1 MKKYKVAIL
10 GATGAVGREMM
21 KVLAERDFPIEEL
34 HPLASARSVGQAIHW
49 KGHDLPVEL
58 ACDEA
63 FKGIDIVLGGGGE
76 RYRQAVRPGHRQGG
90 RGVRG

>member
-49 KGHDLPVEL
+49 KGHDIPVEL

-63 FKGIDIVLGGGGE
+63 FKGMDIVLGGGE
-76 RYRQAVRPGHRQGG
+76 RHRQAVRPGHRQGG

>member
-34 HPLASARSVGQAIHW
+34 HLLASARSVGQAVHW
-49 KGHDLPVEL
+49 KLPL
-58 ACDEA
+58 ASPLQIC
-63 FKGIDIVLGGGGE
+63 G
-76 RYRQAVRPGHRQGG
+76 
-90 RGVRG
+90 

>member
-1 MKKYKVAIL
+1 MKQYNVAIL

-34 HPLASARSVGQAIHW
+34 HLLASARSVGQAVHW

-63 FKGIDIVLGGGGE
+63 ALKRLSREEHAAYGE
-76 RYRQAVRPGHRQGG
+76 TILHAVERLQAAQR
-90 RGVRG
+90 

>member
-34 HPLASARSVGQAIHW
+34 HLLASARSVGQAVHW
-49 KGHDLPVEL
+49 KGHDIPVEL

-63 FKGIDIVLGGGGE
+63 ALRTLPAREHRAYGQTILD
-76 RYRQAVRPGHRQGG
+76 AVAQLKRT
-90 RGVRG
+90 

>member
-49 KGHDLPVEL
+49 RGHDLPVEL

-63 FKGIDIVLGGGGE
+63 VLE
-76 RYRQAVRPGHRQGG
+76 LSLIHI
-90 RGVRG
+90 